1 MYLYGYHSCAPVPSL
16 NIFMIKR
23 ILYGRAELRVLKK
36 ENTNEL
42 PNQFNLI
49 VFGVKGAIYYVA
61 MATVIFSQFSPESLP
76 GISLVFI

>member
-49 VFGVKGAIYYVA
+49 VFWCESFLYVA